1 MDIPVGF
8 EDVVKW
14 TVKEPVEKIN
24 GQNIWDKFVQVALIG
39 GGRSEADTNVLLGY
53 FKKDGLLKLE
63 KVNKLTGDD
72 LSKEI
77 EKILK
82 KKMEK
87 MEEEDK
93 VFINN
98 LLKELFRITASIKG
112 LGRFFD
118 RRKVIQDID
127 KLTKD
132 DATTAEF
139 IDEIAEDED
148 VSNVRQTKVIIWLH
162 SIGRGKS
169 AIPAT
174 RQIKSFVNNEIGPY
188 YQYYEDDKYFIKKT
202 EELVDEMKKKN
213 KDLSAYDVTRAI
225 FFFIAL
231 KSMVPRGLGKS
242 FTCVKFMDF
251 TKKNKLTPKKVSE
264 ALGDVE
270 KRYDL
275 SEKVE
280 KYSRSIK
287 SFK

>member
-1 MDIPVGF
+1 MDIPAGF
-8 EDVVKW
+8 EEVVKW
-14 TVKEPVEKIN
+14 TTKESAEKLN
-24 GQNIWDKFVQVALIG
+24 GQNIWDKFIQVALIG
-39 GGRSEADTNVLLGY
+39 GGRSEADINVLIGY

-63 KVNKLTGDD
+63 KVNKLSGDD

-77 EKILK
+77 ENILK

-112 LGRFFD
+112 LGRFFE
-118 RRKVIQDID
+118 RKKVIQDID

-132 DATTAEF
+132 DKITEEF
-139 IDEIAEDED
+139 IEEVADDED
-148 VSNVRQTKVIIWLH
+148 VSNVRRTKVILWLH
-162 SIGRGKS
+162 GIGRGKS

-174 RQIKSFVNNEIGPY
+174 RQIKSFVNGEIGPY
-188 YQYYEDDKYFIKKT
+188 YQYYEDDKYFIKKA
-202 EELVDEMKKKN
+202 EELLQEMQKKTKN
-213 KDLSAYDVTRAI
+213 LTAYDVSKSI
-225 FFFIAL
+225 FYFISL

-242 FTCVKFMDF
+242 FTCARFMDF
-251 TKKNKLTPKKVSE
+251 VKKNKLTPKKLAESL
-264 ALGDVE
+264 ADVE

-275 SEKVE
+275 AGAVE
-280 KYSRSIK
+280 KYVRSIK